1 MRFRVP
7 ATRAPDARSSRAW
20 LARLGPLPLVWL
32 LLVLASP
39 LHAQEARVV
48 GQVQWVA
55 GNRMQVLT
63 EDGVSFAI
71 DLTEADQDSYRA
83 LRFGDWV
90 VVDGY
95 VSSDRRRIVA
105 REIWRDNGRGEW
117 SQSP

>member
-1 MRFRVP
+1 MRCRLP
-7 ATRAPDARSSRAW
+7 ATRARNARSARAG
-20 LARLGPLPLVWL
+20 LALLGWL

-39 LHAQEARVV
+39 LHAQETRVM
-48 GQVQWVA
+48 GQVQWIA

-63 EDGVSFAI
+63 EDGTSFAI

-83 LRFGDWV
+83 LRLGDWV

-95 VSSDRRRIVA
+95 ISSDRRRIVA

>member
-1 MRFRVP
+1 MRCRVP
-7 ATRAPDARSSRAW
+7 GPRTPKSPAACAG
-20 LARLGPLPLVWL
+20 LALLGWL

-39 LHAQEARVV
+39 LHAQETRVV
-48 GQVQWVA
+48 GQVQWIA

-63 EDGVSFAI
+63 EDGTSFAI
-71 DLTEADQDSYRA
+71 DLTEADQESYRA
-83 LRFGDWV
+83 LRLGDWV

>member
-1 MRFRVP
+1 MRCRAPDTRV
-7 ATRAPDARSSRAW
+7 PDARSSRIG
-20 LARLGPLPLVWL
+20 LALLGVL

-39 LHAQEARVV
+39 LHAQDARVV

-63 EDGVSFAI
+63 EDGTSFAI
-71 DLTEADQDSYRA
+71 DLTEADQASYRA
-83 LRFGDWV
+83 LRLGDWV

>member
-1 MRFRVP
+1 MRWRVP
-7 ATRAPDARSSRAW
+7 GTRAPDARSSRAG
-20 LARLGPLPLVWL
+20 LALLGGLLCVWL
-32 LLVLASP
+32 LFCLASP
-39 LHAQEARVV
+39 LHAQEARLV
-48 GQVQWVA
+48 GQVQWIA

-63 EDGVSFAI
+63 ADGTSFAI

>member
-1 MRFRVP
+1 MRCRVP
-7 ATRAPDARSSRAW
+7 GTRTPEPLASRVG
-20 LARLGPLPLVWL
+20 LALLGGLLLVWL
-32 LLVLASP
+32 LFGLASP
-39 LHAQEARVV
+39 LSAQDARVV

-63 EDGVSFAI
+63 EDGTSFAI
-71 DLTEADQDSYRA
+71 DLTEADQESYRA
-83 LRFGDWV
+83 LRLGDWV

-105 REIWRDNGRGEW
+105 REIWRDNGRGQW

>member
-1 MRFRVP
+1 MRCRVRG
-7 ATRAPDARSSRAW
+7 TRTPEPGSARVG
-20 LARLGPLPLVWL
+20 LALLGGLLLVWL
-32 LLVLASP
+32 LFGFVSP
-39 LHAQEARVV
+39 LHAQDARVV

-63 EDGVSFAI
+63 ADGTSFAI
-71 DLTEADQDSYRA
+71 DLTEADQESYRA
-83 LRFGDWV
+83 LRLGDWV

-95 VSSDRRRIVA
+95 ISSDRRRIVA

>member
-1 MRFRVP
+1 MRCRLP
-7 ATRAPDARSSRAW
+7 ATRARNARSARAG
-20 LARLGPLPLVWL
+20 LALLGWL

-39 LHAQEARVV
+39 LQAQETRVM
-48 GQVQWVA
+48 GQVQWIA

-63 EDGVSFAI
+63 EDGTSFAI

-83 LRFGDWV
+83 LRLGDWV

-95 VSSDRRRIVA
+95 ISSDRRRIVA